1 MIIAINDII
10 ASFPLYLYGH
20 ALLPIQVQAK
30 FELNSFCIIRDDML
44 RATTI
49 TILNIIE
56 WSTPLNDPSAS
67 HFILQ
72 GAHAFV
78 LRLRRQDKTDIS
90 STFLIVKKVK

>member
-30 FELNSFCIIRDDML
+30 FDDML